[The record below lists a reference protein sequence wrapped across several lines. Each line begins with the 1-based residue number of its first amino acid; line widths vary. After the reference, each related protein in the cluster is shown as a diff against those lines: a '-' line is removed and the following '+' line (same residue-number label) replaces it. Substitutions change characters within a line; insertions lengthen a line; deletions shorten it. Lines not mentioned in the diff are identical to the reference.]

1 MNIDFGVLLNFLRD
15 IYIEFSVV
23 NFSLVKFVCFNSL
36 VFDFCFQFFY
46 LSSDREMYGEKFVCL
61 MVSDVVWG

>member
-36 VFDFCFQFFY
+36 VFDFCF
-46 LSSDREMYGEKFVCL
+46 
-61 MVSDVVWG
+61 